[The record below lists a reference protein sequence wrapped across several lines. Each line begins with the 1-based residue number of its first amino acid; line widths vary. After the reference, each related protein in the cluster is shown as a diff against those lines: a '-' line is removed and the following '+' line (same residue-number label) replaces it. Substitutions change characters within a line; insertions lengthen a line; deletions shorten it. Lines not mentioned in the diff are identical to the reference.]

1 MPSSDRPCL
10 FTGALRALA
19 SLALALP
26 MAGAWAAPCGA
37 SVTFGVDFGASY
49 ACTDLGQPTGIPG
62 SLGGLTFLDNNTL
75 LIGGAANGSTGVI
88 RQIDVVRDA
97 GNHIIGF
104 AGPSTPYAAAP
115 FIDGGLAFGP
125 GGVLFS
131 TGYPVNTLMQFKS
144 GSTTPDRNDL
154 FTGVGGSVGALTF
167 VPTGFAGA
175 GQMKVVSYT
184 DGTWYTVSLTPD
196 GNGTF
201 NFTVSAPL
209 LLNVGR
215 NPEGVAYI
223 DGANDGFN
231 GVDSVLVAEWASGR
245 VDAFEVDA
253 NGDPIPASRR
263 DFLSGLSGAEGA
275 VIDPL
280 TGDFLFSTFG
290 GGDRVLV
297 ISGFDA
303 PTPPNPGTV
312 PTPSTLL
319 LLASA
324 ALAAAGLR
332 PRYRASSRKAATM
345 PES

>member
-1 MPSSDRPCL
+1 MTTLRHPLSLTR
-10 FTGALRALA
+10 ALRGVA
-19 SLALALP
+19 ALALLLP
-26 MAGAWAAPCGA
+26 LGAAWAAPCGA
-37 SVTFGVDFGASY
+37 SVTFGAGFGSAY
-49 ACTDLGQPTGIPG
+49 TCNDLGQPTGIPG

-75 LIGGAANGSTGVI
+75 LIGGAANGSAGVI

-104 AGPSTPYAAAP
+104 AGPSTAYASAP

-144 GSTTPDRNDL
+144 GSATPDRNDV

-184 DGTWYTVSLTPD
+184 DGTWYTVTLTPD
-196 GNGTF
+196 GIGTF

-231 GVDSVLVAEWASGR
+231 GVDSVLIAEWLSGR
-245 VDAFEVDA
+245 VDAFEIDA
-253 NGDPIPASRR
+253 NGDPIPSSRR

-303 PTPPNPGTV
+303 PLPPDPGTV
-312 PTPSTLL
+312 PAPSTLL
-319 LLASA
+319 LLAAA
-324 ALAAAGLR
+324 ALAAAGR
-332 PRYRASSRKAATM
+332 RK
-345 PES
+345 P